1 MWLTRHVKGTKQIDR
16 VKLQLTQ
23 HVKGFDVTAN
33 STRKAGPNKLIE
45 LQGFMQLIRHV
56 KGPNKLIELQ
66 GFMQLTRHVKGTK
79 QIDRVTGVYVANSTR
94 KGDQTN

>member
-1 MWLTRHVKGTKQIDR
+1 MQLTRHVKGTKQIDR
-16 VKLQLTQ
+16 VTG
-23 HVKGFDVTAN
+23 VYVAN
-33 STRKAGPNKLIE
+33 STRKA
-45 LQGFMQLIRHV
+45 
-56 KGPNKLIELQ
+56 NKLIELQ